1 MSPQSMPGSQ
11 GFPAHLAPPMPEIEE
26 HFRANLP
33 AIVGSYFEMKQAA
46 LKDGRTSEEAEV
58 IALTWI
64 INRSLGVYSSMLE
77 PRLAQAFETVSRR

>member
-1 MSPQSMPGSQ
+1 MSPKSKPGSQ
-11 GFPAHLAPPMPEIEE
+11 GFPTHLAPPMPEIEE

-33 AIVGSYFEMKQAA
+33 TIVDSYFEMKQAA
-46 LKDGRTSEEAEV
+46 LADGRTSEEAEV

-77 PRLAQAFETVSRR
+77 PRLAQAFSAAAR